1 MDFGAALNA
10 MREDDQ
16 RVTRRD
22 WNGEGQWI
30 GLQWP
35 DEHSKMRRPYFYISP
50 EDGGLVPW
58 VISQA
63 DLLATDWEIVY

>member
-16 RVTRRD
+16 RLTRRG
-22 WNGEGQWI
+22 WNGEGQWVT
-30 GLQWP
+30 LHWP

-50 EDGGLVPW
+50 VDGGLVPW
-58 VISQA
+58 MPSQT
-63 DLLATDWEIVY
+63 DLLATDWEVVL